1 MDLFIIA
8 GAVIVAILLFFLF
21 RSKGRKPV
29 SRSKNATAAGRK
41 SVKSKETQW
50 RSVEI
55 QPGLMCCTSVKKI
68 ANQVFLAQEAPGLP
82 LGVCTLKKCQ
92 CKYKF
97 LDDRRSGEDRRT
109 LLSHLGAMLERDEDR
124 RSVTGRRESDLA
136 F

>member
-29 SRSKNATAAGRK
+29 SRSKNATAAGRN
-41 SVKSKETQW
+41 
-50 RSVEI
+50 SVEI